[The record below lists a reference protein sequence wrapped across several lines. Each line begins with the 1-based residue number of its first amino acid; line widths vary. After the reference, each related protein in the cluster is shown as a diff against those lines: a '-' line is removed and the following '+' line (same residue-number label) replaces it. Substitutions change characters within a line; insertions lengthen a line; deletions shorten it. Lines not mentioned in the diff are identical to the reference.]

1 MLGNGLRRE
10 QNQCKTDPL
19 GFTEANRCLPFESQ
33 HARLVACLT
42 DRDKQRINDPPSLDG
57 CGCADRC
64 CDGAPVL
71 AIAFFKRYPEG
82 FASARCYHESEPSN
96 AFDQ

>member
-10 QNQCKTDPL
+10 QHQRKADSL
-19 GFTEANRCLPFESQ
+19 GFAQANRCLPFESQ

-42 DRDKQRINDPPSLDG
+42 DRDEQRINHASSLNG

-64 CDGAPVL
+64 RD
-71 AIAFFKRYPEG
+71 
-82 FASARCYHESEPSN
+82 
-96 AFDQ
+96 